1 MNRQRGM
8 TMVELMVSLAVV
20 MLIIGA
26 ATTAYLKLLRT
37 YRSQGRLAESYMAN
51 LTGLEL
57 LRYDIE
63 MAGFGLPAS
72 TQGASYTE
80 AVTDPAVIKY
90 YDTATLNDSANPG
103 PRPFVHLN
111 NTGANSSDVLT
122 IKSTVANLNSTSKKW
137 SMITEAVGNLPTI
150 KQWGVSAM
158 DFTAVPTPD
167 NFIVINDTGQLQ
179 TSGVSTGWS
188 FPFQAVFNT
197 NANLIGTPAFNS
209 QNQQVNYIYG
219 LDNQSGGHVM
229 PFNRVDYYL
238 DDEIGTDIPQS
249 CIGTY
254 TLYRSTINQATN
266 GNQVAGMLNKT
277 PLIDCV
283 KDFQVAFGID
293 PYGDPTQSIVWEQS
307 LLNPDGSA
315 MSAADM
321 QLQLR
326 EVRVFLLFREGL
338 GDNGATPDFRFSG
351 YLNLGDQDIAHS
363 LDPTDYPSVPN
374 TFVQWSPAKLTGAP
388 QLNTGGF
395 TPTNSTD
402 VQYRWKVLE
411 MAIKPLNLTNL
422 TYR

>member
-1 MNRQRGM
+1 
-8 TMVELMVSLAVV
+8 MVELMVSLAVV
-20 MLIIGA
+20 LLIIGA

-37 YRSQGRLAESYMAN
+37 YRTQGRLAESYMAN

-72 TQGASYTE
+72 LAPGASYTE
-80 AVTDPAVIKY
+80 AVTDDSVPYNPAS
-90 YDTATLNDSANPG
+90 LNDAANPPNIG

-111 NTGANSSDVLT
+111 NTGANNSDVLA
-122 IKSTVANLNSTSKKW
+122 IKSSVANLNPTSKKW
-137 SMITEAVGNLPTI
+137 SMITCCNAGLSWVKE
-150 KQWGVSAM
+150 WGVTAPDPVM
-158 DFTAVPTPD
+158 DFAAGPPTD
-167 NFIVINDTGQLQ
+167 NFIVLNDTGQLQ
-179 TSGVSTGWS
+179 TNSSNNNWS
-188 FPFQAVFNT
+188 FSFQNGYFT
-197 NANLIGTPAFNS
+197 NANTIGPAAPT
-209 QNQQVNYIYG
+209 NQQVDYIYG
-219 LDNQSGGHVM
+219 LDSGNGAHVM

-238 DDEIGTDIPQS
+238 DNGIPTDIPQS
-249 CIGTY
+249 CSGTY
-254 TLYRSTINQATN
+254 TLYRSTISQQTGAL
-266 GNQVAGMLNKT
+266 VKT

-293 PYGDPTQSIVWEQS
+293 PYGDPTQSIVWEQT
-307 LLNPDGSA
+307 LLNPDGSP

-351 YLNLGDQDIAHS
+351 YLNLGDQDIAYS
-363 LDPTDYPSVPN
+363 LDPADYPSVPN
-374 TFVQWSPAKLTGAP
+374 SFVQWSPAALPGAGA
-388 QLNTGGF
+388 LKSF

-411 MAIKPLNLTNL
+411 MAVKPLNLTNL
-422 TYR
+422 QYR